1 MVCDSDAP
9 CYRNPAR
16 CAISYDLIDSTAA
29 DSFGRVTRDNPPSL
43 PRSSSPSMSW
53 SAPPIWFGLL
63 GAGIA
68 GFLLWFIY
76 AKPAA
81 SGHGV
86 WLGFLP
92 TANAGLNALAAV
104 CLTAGF
110 VNVKRGNTEAHKKC
124 MLAALIFSTL
134 FLAGY
139 LVYHHFHGDTPF
151 PGQGAVRPV
160 YFSILISHIVLSVLA
175 LPLVLTTV
183 FYALRGRFES
193 HKKIARLTFP
203 VWLYVSV
210 SGVAVYFFLRAYA

>member
-1 MVCDSDAP
+1 M
-9 CYRNPAR
+9 
-16 CAISYDLIDSTAA
+16 IDLAA
-29 DSFGRVTRDNPPSL
+29 AGNFRRVTRDNLSSL
-43 PRSSSPSMSW
+43 QPSSSSATW
-53 SAPPIWFGLL
+53 STPPVWFGLL
-63 GAGIA
+63 GVGIA

-76 AKPAA
+76 AEPATA
-81 SGHGV
+81 GHGAR
-86 WLGFLP
+86 LDFLP
-92 TANAGLNALAAV
+92 TANAGLNALAAI
-104 CLTAGF
+104 CLTAGV

-124 MLAALIFSTL
+124 MLAALGFSTL

-151 PGQGAVRPV
+151 PGQGIVRPI
-160 YFSILISHIVLSVLA
+160 YFGILISHIVLSVLA

-183 FYALRGRFES
+183 FYALRGRFEP

>member
-1 MVCDSDAP
+1 MPRYV
-9 CYRNPAR
+9 AR
-16 CAISYDLIDSTAA
+16 LIDLAAA
-29 DSFGRVTRDNPPSL
+29 DSFRGVPRDNLPSL
-43 PRSSSPSMSW
+43 QTSSPSASW
-53 SAPPIWFGLL
+53 SAPSVWFGLL

-81 SGHGV
+81 SGHGA

-92 TANAGLNALAAV
+92 TANASLNALAAV

-110 VNVKRGNTEAHKKC
+110 VNVKRGNIEAHKKC
-124 MLAALIFSTL
+124 MLAALIFSTF

-151 PGQGAVRPV
+151 PGQGAIRPV

-210 SGVAVYFFLRAYA
+210 SGVAVYFFLRAYT

>member
-1 MVCDSDAP
+1 M
-9 CYRNPAR
+9 
-16 CAISYDLIDSTAA
+16 IDLAAA
-29 DSFGRVTRDNPPSL
+29 DSFRRVTRDNPPSL
-43 PRSSSPSMSW
+43 QTSSPSASW
-53 SAPPIWFGLL
+53 SAPPVWFGLL

-81 SGHGV
+81 SGHGA

-92 TANAGLNALAAV
+92 AANACLNTLAAV

-110 VNVKRGNTEAHKKC
+110 VNVKRGKTEAHKKC
-124 MLAALIFSTL
+124 MLAALGFSTL

-151 PGQGAVRPV
+151 PGQGAIRPV

>member
-1 MVCDSDAP
+1 MGNDSDAL
-9 CYRNPAR
+9 CYRNPPRHATV
-16 CAISYDLIDSTAA
+16 SGLIDSAA
-29 DSFGRVTRDNPPSL
+29 AGSFRRVPRDNLPSL
-43 PRSSSPSMSW
+43 QTSSPSASW

-81 SGHGV
+81 SGHGA

-92 TANAGLNALAAV
+92 TANASLNALAAV

-110 VNVKRGNTEAHKKC
+110 INVKRGNIEAHKKC
-124 MLAALIFSTL
+124 MLAALGFSTL

-151 PGQGAVRPV
+151 PGRGAIRPV

-183 FYALRGRFES
+183 FYALGGRFES

>member
-1 MVCDSDAP
+1 MRRATASG
-9 CYRNPAR
+9 
-16 CAISYDLIDSTAA
+16 LIDLAA
-29 DSFGRVTRDNPPSL
+29 AGSFRSVTHDNPHL
-43 PRSSSPSMSW
+43 LQTSSSSAAW
-53 SAPPIWFGLL
+53 STPPVWFGLL
-63 GAGIA
+63 GVGIA

-76 AKPAA
+76 AKPATA
-81 SGHGV
+81 SHGAG
-86 WLGFLP
+86 LDFLP

-110 VNVKRGNTEAHKKC
+110 INVKRGNTGAHKKC
-124 MLAALIFSTL
+124 MLAALVFSTL

-151 PGQGAVRPV
+151 PGQGIVRPI

-183 FYALRGRFES
+183 FYALRGRFHA
-193 HKKIARLTFP
+193 HKKVARLTFP

-210 SGVAVYFFLRAYA
+210 SGVAVYFLLRAYA

>member
-1 MVCDSDAP
+1 M
-9 CYRNPAR
+9 
-16 CAISYDLIDSTAA
+16 IDLAA
-29 DSFGRVTRDNPPSL
+29 AGSFRRVTRDNPPSFQ
-43 PRSSSPSMSW
+43 PSSSSAAW
-53 SAPPIWFGLL
+53 STPPVWFGLL

-76 AKPAA
+76 YAKPATA
-81 SGHGV
+81 GHGA

-92 TANAGLNALAAV
+92 MANASLNALAAV

-124 MLAALIFSTL
+124 MLAALVFSTL

-151 PGQGAVRPV
+151 PGQGVVRPI
-160 YFSILISHIVLSVLA
+160 YFSILISHIILSVIA

-183 FYALRGRFES
+183 FYALRGRFEP

-210 SGVAVYFFLRAYA
+210 SGVAVYFFLRVYA

>member
-1 MVCDSDAP
+1 MRLGRSLLP
-9 CYRNPAR
+9 QS
-16 CAISYDLIDSTAA
+16 CASRYVVRLIDLAAA
-29 DSFGRVTRDNPPSL
+29 DSFRRVTRDNSSPL
-43 PRSSSPSMSW
+43 QTSSPSASW
-53 SAPPIWFGLL
+53 SAPLIWFGLL

-81 SGHGV
+81 SGHGA

-92 TANAGLNALAAV
+92 AANACLNTLAAV

-110 VNVKRGNTEAHKKC
+110 VNVKRGRTEAHKKC
-124 MLAALIFSTL
+124 MLAALGFSTL

-151 PGQGAVRPV
+151 PGQGAIRPV

-183 FYALRGRFES
+183 FYALRGRFPA

-210 SGVAVYFFLRAYA
+210 SGVAVYFFLRAYT

>member
-1 MVCDSDAP
+1 M
-9 CYRNPAR
+9 
-16 CAISYDLIDSTAA
+16 IDLAA
-29 DSFGRVTRDNPPSL
+29 AGSFRRVTRDSPPSFQ
-43 PRSSSPSMSW
+43 PFSSSAAW
-53 SAPPIWFGLL
+53 STPPVWFGLL
-63 GAGIA
+63 GVGIA

-76 AKPAA
+76 AKPATT
-81 SGHGV
+81 GHGAR
-86 WLGFLP
+86 LDFLP
-92 TANAGLNALAAV
+92 TANACLNALAAV

-124 MLAALIFSTL
+124 MLAALLFSTL

-151 PGQGAVRPV
+151 PGEGVVRPI

-183 FYALRGRFES
+183 FYALRGRFRA
-193 HKKIARLTFP
+193 HKKVARLTFP

-210 SGVAVYFFLRAYA
+210 SGVAVYFFLRAYT